1 MPKSKWTRVVL
12 IWLAAALVGRAQEHP
27 KVELSNGVLRATIYL
42 PDSTTGFY
50 RGSRFDWAGMFANL
64 EYKEHNYFGPFY
76 EKFDAAIADVIVS
89 DPIVAGTN
97 SAASGPVEE
106 FLSPEG
112 SSLGYSDAK
121 PGEPFYKIGVGVLEK
136 PVEENYSSFQNY
148 RILSPGQRSFKRGKD
163 WIEFSQRVD
172 GGSEHSYI
180 YRKTI
185 RFEKDKPVMILEHRL
200 ENTGRNAIETEVY
213 DHNFLSID
221 HQTSGPGIVL
231 TFAFPPKATGSMYGF
246 AGIRGNQIAFLKQL
260 KGGDILYTPIEGMS
274 DGAKDYDFRVENRET
289 GVGVRITGD
298 RPMTKFALWAI
309 RTVVA
314 PEPFIRVKVKPGQV
328 ATWSYKYEFYETGSA
343 VGRVKPDHKE

>member
-1 MPKSKWTRVVL
+1 MPKSKWTRVV
-12 IWLAAALVGRAQEHP
+12 IVWLVAAIVGRAQEHP

-42 PDSTTGFY
+42 PDSRAGFY
-50 RGSRFDWAGMFANL
+50 RGTRFDWAGMFASL
-64 EYKEHNYFGPFY
+64 EYKGHNYFGIFY
-76 EKFDAAIADVIVS
+76 EKFDPAIADVIVS

-97 SAASGPVEE
+97 SAAGGPVEE

-121 PGEPFYKIGVGVLEK
+121 PGQPFYKIGVGVLEK
-136 PVEENYSSFQNY
+136 PVEGNYSSFQNY

-172 GGSEHSYI
+172 GGPEHSYI

-185 RFEKDKPVMILEHRL
+185 RFEKNKPVMILEHSL
-200 ENTGRNAIETEVY
+200 ENTGRRSIETEVY

-221 HQTSGPGIVL
+221 RQASGPGIVL
-231 TFAFPPKATGSMYGF
+231 TFAFRPKATASMDGF
-246 AGIRGNQIAFLKQL
+246 AEIRGNQIAFLKQL

-274 DGAKDYDFRVENRET
+274 DNAKDYNFRVENRET
-289 GVGVRITGD
+289 GAGVWITGD

-314 PEPFIRVKVKPGQV
+314 PEPFIRVKVEPGQV
-328 ATWSYKYEFYETGSA
+328 YKWRYKYEFYEKK
-343 VGRVKPDHKE
+343 RVLG